1 MIHIFLF
8 LVPMHTFANYNAND
22 ILKTV
27 DEAKVEEEESTPPT
41 NSHVGVR
48 VILESISNF
57 NIYFFQNSFCATS
70 WVHRLGCNL
79 CSTMFGAK
87 PLADNFWRKPSREQP
102 MGLTSKQHTM
112 GP

>member
-1 MIHIFLF
+1 MIRIFLF

-27 DEAKVEEEESTPPT
+27 DEAKVEEEDTTPPT
-41 NSHVGVR
+41 NSHFGVR
-48 VILESISNF
+48 VFLESISNF
-57 NIYFFQNSFCATS
+57 YKFKKKNSFCAMS
-70 WVHRLGCNL
+70 WVQSFWSSL
-79 CSTMFGAK
+79 CSTMFGAQ